1 MLMSQVQLHL
11 HLDHSYYGGAF
22 SDAFLIDVTLNGNDC
37 ADNGKTVDCY
47 TGIDQTAFGGGIPEI
62 YYGAYANSLAY
73 RQGVDSLGNPTQIPE
88 QGVTVTASF

>member
-1 MLMSQVQLHL
+1 M
-11 HLDHSYYGGAF
+11 
-22 SDAFLIDVTLNGNDC
+22 TLNGNDC
-37 ADNGKTVDCY
+37 ADNGGKTVDCY

-88 QGVTVTASF
+88 QGVTVTASVLDSTGAELFPSRYSVEQ